1 MGQILLYVHTTN
13 VTKIVLR
20 FNMNFIFN
28 TCTLAMEQP
37 YTQTLIINVNND
49 SNFIFNDDSHS
60 KFEP

>member
-1 MGQILLYVHTTN
+1 
-13 VTKIVLR
+13 
-20 FNMNFIFN
+20 
-28 TCTLAMEQP
+28 MEQP